1 MAKSFKELTFRDRF
15 MFGQV
20 MSDPEICREV
30 LETLLGE
37 KIGKLTSIEVEK
49 ALQYSADGKPIRLDI
64 LTKDDEQDTY
74 YDTEMQNRNHHSNE
88 ELALG
93 KRSRYYQAII
103 DSVSVEEKKPYRSL
117 SDLNVIF
124 ICTFDPFGKGRPR
137 YTFQNRC
144 DEDHGICLEDGVRKI
159 FYNTTAEEDVHPE
172 GIRSLYTYIETGTV
186 TSQLTERIEERVKTI
201 RSREDIEMG
210 YWSMNAALQDER
222 FFGEKEGL
230 EKGREIGR
238 KEGRKEGR
246 EEGVVLGEK
255 KLLDLQGW
263 LISQGRMEDV
273 TRSIN
278 DPVYREELYREKD
291 GQNNLR

>member
-49 ALQYSADGKPIRLDI
+49 ALQYTADGKPIRLDI
-64 LTKDDEQDTY
+64 LTRDDEEDIY
-74 YDTEMQNRNHHSNE
+74 YDTEMQNRNNHSDE
-88 ELALG
+88 EMALG

-103 DSVSVEEKKPYRSL
+103 DSVSVEEKRPYRSL
-117 SDLNVIF
+117 SSLNVIF
-124 ICTFDPFGKGRPR
+124 ICTFDPFRKGRPR

-144 DEDHGICLEDGVRKI
+144 DEDFEICLEDGVRKI
-159 FYNTTAEEDVHPE
+159 FYNTTAENDVCPE
-172 GIRSLYTYIETGTV
+172 SVKSLYTYIETGAV

-222 FFGEKEGL
+222 FFGEKKGL
-230 EKGREIGR
+230 ER
-238 KEGRKEGR
+238 
-246 EEGVVLGEK
+246 GVVLGEK
-255 KLLDLQGW
+255 KLSDLQNW
-263 LISQGRMEDV
+263 LIDQGRMEDL
-273 TRSIN
+273 TRSVI
-278 DPVYREELYREKD
+278 DPDYREKLYKEKD
-291 GQNNLR
+291 ALG

>member
-1 MAKSFKELTFRDRF
+1 M
-15 MFGQV
+15 
-20 MSDPEICREV
+20 
-30 LETLLGE
+30 
-37 KIGKLTSIEVEK
+37 
-49 ALQYSADGKPIRLDI
+49 LDI
-64 LTKDDEQDTY
+64 TIIFDKQ
-74 YDTEMQNRNHHSNE
+74 
-88 ELALG
+88 G
-93 KRSRYYQAII
+93 PGQA
-103 DSVSVEEKKPYRSL
+103 EK
-117 SDLNVIF
+117 
-124 ICTFDPFGKGRPR
+124 
-137 YTFQNRC
+137 
-144 DEDHGICLEDGVRKI
+144 
-159 FYNTTAEEDVHPE
+159 DVHPE

-201 RSREDIEMG
+201 RSREDIKMG

-230 EKGREIGR
+230 EKGRE
-238 KEGRKEGR
+238 EGRK
-246 EEGVVLGEK
+246 EGVVLGEK